1 MRKLISVL
9 LAVFM
14 ALLLCTACACDKLEY
29 NGNLGYD
36 FNNVKNKEITFNA
49 YHSNTKDGSWE
60 QITSFTCTPRPG
72 HYNDVTLECKGD
84 KILLELRDNTYTES
98 EDAATYDGT
107 VEDSYEFKVDGLK
120 RDVVGWASYD
130 IRDIEGEQLVRLY
143 PISNRGDVATLADI
157 SLDKPYDKDG
167 VLGNLDNILI
177 TVVMK

>member
-60 QITSFTCTPRPG
+60 Q
-72 HYNDVTLECKGD
+72 
-84 KILLELRDNTYTES
+84 
-98 EDAATYDGT
+98 
-107 VEDSYEFKVDGLK
+107 
-120 RDVVGWASYD
+120 
-130 IRDIEGEQLVRLY
+130 LVRLY
-143 PISNRGDVATLADI
+143 PISNRGDVATLEDVT
-157 SLDKPYDKDG
+157 LDKPYDKDG

-177 TVVMK
+177 TVVMKR